1 MGDDTKTPRTTKKAA
16 ARRGPAPVRAEVA
29 ERLRKV
35 HLLVIPAAHGN
46 GVLNMEAFTGESAAR
61 RELDNR
67 IDDGWRYLALTPGE
81 PFLPIVAE
89 AVQG

>member
-1 MGDDTKTPRTTKKAA
+1 MGDATKTPRTAKKTA
-16 ARRGPAPVRAEVA
+16 ARRGPTPAPAE

-35 HLLVIPAAHGN
+35 HLLVIPAPDGN

-67 IDDGWRYLALTPGE
+67 IDAGWRYLALTPGA
-81 PFLPIVAE
+81 PFRPIVADP
-89 AVQG
+89 VQG